1 MAQHLSTQLRS
12 YGCELAPIEFKSVL
26 AGTKRELFPNLTDE
40 HLVCADEENTTYC
53 DEVRRRVGV
62 ELPRPFIRFQLLNV
76 RKSQA
81 RV

>member
-1 MAQHLSTQLRS
+1 MSQHLSTQLRS
-12 YGCELAPIEFKSVL
+12 YGCELAPPEFKRVL

-40 HLVCADEENTTYC
+40 HLICADEENTTYC

-62 ELPRPFIRFQLLNV
+62 ELPGPFIRVQLLNV